1 MSRMLLIAQ
10 PPLVAG
16 NPALSP
22 SLLAAAPHRLLF
34 FTGAAN
40 VLLAMLWWTLWLVD
54 ARWQLFKLPQPAVYA
69 GWMHAIVMQY
79 QVLPPFIF
87 GFLLTVFPRWMN
99 QPALTRWHYL
109 PVGFGLLGGQLL
121 TLVGLAGFP
130 SLLHAG
136 AVLGIAGW
144 ALGFGFLLR
153 LLCRDAVRTWHAVS
167 CIIALAF
174 GLVGF
179 VLYAAYL
186 HVNDA
191 RLMAVAI
198 KIGTFGLLLPIFVTV
213 AHRMFPFF
221 ASAAIVGHAGWR
233 PMPWLAVF
241 WVLAVTHLEFDSSYT
256 NAWLWLPDAGLAV
269 LTGLWLWRNWPRA
282 AMPPLLR
289 VLFAGYAWL
298 PIAMALFAAAE
309 RLVRIHRQLG
319 TGTCACACALHRI
332 LRERAGC
339 DGDPRDT
346 RPFRPAPRPRTRRRI
361 RVCRDP
367 MRHGDSYRRGAR
379 PGRAGLAGA
388 GGSGLARRVR
398 TVGAELGPHLPDA
411 ARRRQ
416 GRVNGCLRSMR
427 RSRRCTSPPCC

>member
-1 MSRMLLIAQ
+1 MATGTRGPPSSWASPSSTCWYGCACRATRSSALEHFCSRGSSRGTGSCRCTTQHRRYDWPDANVHRVLLTAH
-10 PPLVAG
+10 PPLVASKL
-16 NPALSP
+16 ALSP

-54 ARWQLFKLPQPAVYA
+54 ARWQLFKVPQPAVYA

-79 QVLPPFIF
+79 QVLTPFIF

-109 PVGFGLLGGQLL
+109 PVGFGLLGGQVL
-121 TLVGLAGFP
+121 TLAGLAGFP

-167 CIIALAF
+167 CVIALAF

-221 ASAAIVGHAGWR
+221 ASAVIIGHTGWR

-241 WVLAVTHLEFDSSYT
+241 WVLAVTHLELDSSYT
-256 NAWLWLPDAGLAV
+256 
-269 LTGLWLWRNWPRA
+269 
-282 AMPPLLR
+282 
-289 VLFAGYAWL
+289 
-298 PIAMALFAAAE
+298 
-309 RLVRIHRQLG
+309 
-319 TGTCACACALHRI
+319 
-332 LRERAGC
+332 
-339 DGDPRDT
+339 
-346 RPFRPAPRPRTRRRI
+346 
-361 RVCRDP
+361 
-367 MRHGDSYRRGAR
+367 
-379 PGRAGLAGA
+379 
-388 GGSGLARRVR
+388 
-398 TVGAELGPHLPDA
+398 
-411 ARRRQ
+411 
-416 GRVNGCLRSMR
+416 
-427 RSRRCTSPPCC
+427 